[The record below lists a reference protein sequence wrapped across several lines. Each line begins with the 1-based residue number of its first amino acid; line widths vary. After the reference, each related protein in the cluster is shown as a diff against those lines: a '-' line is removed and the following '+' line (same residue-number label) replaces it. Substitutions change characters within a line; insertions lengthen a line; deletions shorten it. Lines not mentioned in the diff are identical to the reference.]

1 MTIFLIDKL
10 SGSLRLAVLLSV
22 IVAVPC
28 LLLAGEGSALNQT
41 VLTALATMILVVSLY
56 TFSGNSGVFSF
67 GHLAMAMVGGYVAA
81 IASMPADTKELLYP
95 GMLAGL
101 RSVYLGP
108 VGAVVAGGLAAMM
121 VGGLLALLL
130 ARLSG
135 LTAGLATFVVLLIAF
150 SVATGLEPVTNGS
163 SGIVNIPMSDRVW
176 QVLPWTALAIG
187 LSALFQSTKSCQ
199 LLRASREDLEAAAS
213 VGVNVQLQRA
223 VAFVFSSFIA
233 GIGGAVYIQVIGS
246 VSPSLFYLG
255 LTTTVVA
262 MLVIGGMKSLSGAV
276 LGTLV
281 IAGLNEGVRRFE
293 GGVSVAEKT
302 FSLPTGTQQV
312 ALALALLLIL
322 IARPDGLTGGGE
334 LAVRRYRAR
343 KPRRFAAAESMTGV
357 EA

>member
-1 MTIFLIDKL
+1 MTIFLTGKL
-10 SGSLRLAVLLSV
+10 PGSLRLAVLLSA
-22 IVAVPC
+22 IVAVPG
-28 LLLAGEGSALNQT
+28 LLLTGDKSALNQT

-81 IASMPADTKELLYP
+81 ITSMPAETKDLLYP
-95 GMLAGL
+95 GMLGGL

-108 VGAVVAGGLAAMM
+108 VGAVVAGGLAAAV
-121 VGGLLALLL
+121 VGGVLALLL
-130 ARLSG
+130 VRLSG

-163 SGIVNIPMSDRVW
+163 SGIVNIPMSDQVW

-187 LSALFQSTKSCQ
+187 LSALFQSTKTCQ
-199 LLRASREDLEAAAS
+199 LLRASREDLQAAAS
-213 VGVNVQLQRA
+213 VGVNVQMQRA

-246 VSPSLFYLG
+246 MSPSLFYLG
-255 LTTTVVA
+255 LTTTIVA
-262 MLVIGGMKSLSGAV
+262 MLVIGGMNSLSGAV

-281 IAGLNEGVRRFE
+281 IAGINEGMRRLE
-293 GGVSVAEKT
+293 GGVIVGESM

-312 ALALALLLIL
+312 ALALAMLLIL
-322 IARPDGLTGGGE
+322 IARPQGLTGGRE
-334 LAVRRYRAR
+334 LPVRWHRPR
-343 KPRRFAAAESMTGV
+343 KPHRAATVAPPTGV
-357 EA
+357 KA